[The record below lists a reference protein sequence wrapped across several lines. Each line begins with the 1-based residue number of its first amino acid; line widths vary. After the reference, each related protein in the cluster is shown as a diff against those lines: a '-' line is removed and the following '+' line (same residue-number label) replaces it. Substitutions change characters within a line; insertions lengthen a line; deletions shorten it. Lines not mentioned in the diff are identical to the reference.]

1 METKQDKKKF
11 ALTYY
16 HTKPISNFSGRLL
29 ISTDEKVA
37 NGDNDGNQNDDEL
50 VLWHAFKMK
59 DLTDLP

>member
-1 METKQDKKKF
+1 METKKDKKKF

-50 VLWHAFKMK
+50 VL
-59 DLTDLP
+59 